1 MKETTKVIEEHKL
14 VWKKTGCTIMS
25 DGWTDK
31 RRRTILNFSVNSPKG
46 TVFLKSIDAS
56 YITKTADKIF
66 EMIDEVVEQ
75 VGEENVVQIVTDNA
89 ANYKVAGAMLMY
101 KRKKLYWT
109 PCAAHC
115 IDLMLEDLVRPAV
128 TRFATSYLTLR
139 CLAENKS
146 ALIRMFT
153 SNEWTIS
160 KFAKTADG
168 KLIEEV
174 IMDKEFWKDVIIC
187 LKGAGPLIKVLRLVD
202 SDEEPTMG
210 LIYET
215 MDQTKEKIQVN
226 FNSVQKSST
235 SVLSHFY
242 FITTYKPLW
251 DIIDVRW
258 DRQMH
263 RPLHAAGYYLNPK
276 LHYGADFKA
285 DYEVK
290 RGFPIAMAAL
300 ETNTAAQ
307 WWESYGD
314 EHPELQKFAI
324 CVLSLTCSSSGC
336 ERNWSA
342 FEMVHRKRRNRLK
355 QKTMNDVV
363 FVMTNSRLSKNNK
376 TRKVVD
382 CELEFDDIDSDNE
395 WIVEDGG
402 DNEILDFTIG
412 EDLDGE
418 AQNEE
423 HEVAATAEDE
433 FEIHNLDDEFEGD
446 EDGMEDMGIG
456 FDENVLK
463 DLMN

>member
-226 FNSVQKSST
+226 FNSVQKS
-235 SVLSHFY
+235 
-242 FITTYKPLW
+242 
-251 DIIDVRW
+251 
-258 DRQMH
+258 
-263 RPLHAAGYYLNPK
+263 
-276 LHYGADFKA
+276 
-285 DYEVK
+285 
-290 RGFPIAMAAL
+290 PIAMAAL